1 MSITT
6 ALRTSRAYAGIV
18 MRLSTGGRLVDAI
31 GTGYRWTRNITGTGG
46 KMDLNE
52 ITGLKRTLS
61 LQIKQKIRE
70 FERATDC
77 QLASMK
83 ITRDEMGIKEV
94 KIAILLE

>member
-1 MSITT
+1 
-6 ALRTSRAYAGIV
+6 
-18 MRLSTGGRLVDAI
+18 
-31 GTGYRWTRNITGTGG
+31 
-46 KMDLNE
+46 MDLNE